1 MSLGEKNS
9 ESAGEIAKKLIQ
21 KNAGNPF
28 VGENSPHES
37 QNSLLPNM
45 VGFYWF

>member
-9 ESAGEIAKKLIQ
+9 ESAGEIAKKLNKGMKVK

-28 VGENSPHES
+28 VGEKAHMKARTVCC
-37 QNSLLPNM
+37 QT
-45 VGFYWF
+45 